1 MNRTGNLVAVA
12 LCAGLLA
19 SCVQMPTEK
28 QSSVDLRPQLSF
40 SVASPALDP
49 MGLEVFVDGLLV
61 GRVGTY
67 LAGQQAVRVL
77 SGTHVVQIVQGG
89 VVLKEERVYVG
100 DGTTKTLVIN

>member
-1 MNRTGNLVAVA
+1 MAVV

-40 SVASPALDP
+40 SVASPGLDP
-49 MGLEVFVDGLLV
+49 MGMEIFIDGLLV
-61 GRVGTY
+61 GRVGTF

-89 VVLKEERVYVG
+89 VVLKEERIYIG
-100 DGTTKTLVIN
+100 DGMTKTLVIN